1 MKVID
6 AYAHV
11 SLPRFLSAEEFLWVM
26 DENDIDAAII
36 SGAETCPDVLE
47 LSRAIVTWP
56 NRFRAVGM
64 PVGRGPQDVRDAIKA
79 QKDAG
84 FLGIRMPAAMVAAQ
98 PELLDIIGAQS
109 G

>member
-1 MKVID
+1 MKIID

-26 DENDIDAAII
+26 DENDVDAAII
-36 SGAETCPDVLE
+36 TGSEACPDVME

-64 PVGRGPQDVRDAIKA
+64 PLGRNEQDIRDAVQA
-79 QKDAG
+79 
-84 FLGIRMPAAMVAAQ
+84 
-98 PELLDIIGAQS
+98 
-109 G
+109 